1 MNLQKLFGIFL
12 VILLF
17 AGWQFTASAQ
27 TTTPPK
33 SAAQKKYA
41 LLIGVEGYKRGV
53 NEDAEWWNLQTTADL
68 TALKQTLIRKFGFAP
83 TDIKTLNTKEATTHA
98 AIVKAFRDLSAQVQT
113 GDIVYLHYSGHGS
126 QILDDNG
133 DEIDGLD
140 ESIVPSD
147 YVTRQDGAKNIRD
160 DEIGKFLDELKAK
173 NPASVTFTF
182 DSCFSGTIT
191 RGGGRY
197 AERGE
202 SYKGKKPKINPAA
215 KANDGTGL
223 LENGKLSNGFV
234 VISATRSDQTAKECD
249 DDKNGSMG
257 ALTYA
262 LVKAFSAATPR
273 TTYEDLFESVQ
284 NTVGQRV
291 QAQNPQI
298 EGNIENALMRG
309 IAIPSEPYINIAVDE
324 NKNAILQAGSL
335 QGMTKGSRFALFP
348 NGTKSSSEPSKF
360 ADAEIIELDATT
372 SLLKITPLAGKKI
385 DASLPTAR
393 AFETEHKYGD
403 NSLKIL
409 LPQKDNFLRQ
419 AEIAADLQKFPLV
432 VLTKSQ
438 NDWDVKIESDAGG
451 AKLSL
456 VRADASKI
464 GDVENNAD
472 AAKNVRGALEREV
485 RFRTLRGLENT
496 SPDVAI
502 EMRLV
507 PIVCET
513 NMRGQ
518 CAKVTGD
525 KETAKNEN
533 GQPILNEGD
542 FFQIEFRN
550 TGQIDAYVTALE
562 LSSDG
567 KINPLFPHPRVTMPD
582 NKIKADGQWKRIPS
596 PFIFRVTPPFGKY
609 IYKAIATREFADFS
623 PLLDAQTAAVSRGDN
638 ERGGKESQTPLGK
651 LLRSATTAQR
661 SDLGGANPPNW
672 ATATINFEVAPK
684 K

>member
-1 MNLQKLFGIFL
+1 MKLQKLFGLFL
-12 VILLF
+12 MILLF
-17 AGWQFTASAQ
+17 ADWQTTVSAQ
-27 TTTPPK
+27 TVAK
-33 SAAQKKYA
+33 NSAPHRYA

-53 NEDAEWWNLQTTADL
+53 NEDAEWWNLQTAADL
-68 TALKQTLIRKFGFAP
+68 TALRQILIRKFGFAP
-83 TDIKTLNTKEATTHA
+83 TDIKTLNTKETTTKA
-98 AIVKAFRDLSAQVQT
+98 AIENGFRELISEVQP

-147 YVTRQDGAKNIRD
+147 YASRQDGSKNIRD

-202 SYKGKKPKINPAA
+202 SYKGKKPTPNPKA
-215 KANDGTGL
+215 KAKDGTGL
-223 LENGKLSNGFV
+223 LENGTLSNGFV

-262 LVKAFSAATPR
+262 LVKAFSAATPG
-273 TTYEDLFESVQ
+273 TTYEDVFESVQ

-298 EGNIENALMRG
+298 EGNVENALMRG
-309 IAIPSEPYINIAVDE
+309 IAIPSEPYINIALDE

-348 NGTKSSSEPSKF
+348 NGTKSSTEPTKF
-360 ADAEIIELDATT
+360 AEAEIAELDVTT

-385 DASLPTAR
+385 DAASLPTAR
-393 AFETEHKYGD
+393 AFEIEHKYGD
-403 NSLKIL
+403 TLLKIL
-409 LPQKDNFLRQ
+409 LPQKDNFLHQ
-419 AEIAADLQKFPLV
+419 AEVSADLQKFPLV
-432 VLTKSQ
+432 ALTNQ
-438 NDWDVKIESDAGG
+438 NDWDVKIESAENG
-451 AKLSL
+451 AKLTL
-456 VRADASKI
+456 VRADASKL

-472 AAKNVRGALEREV
+472 AAKNIRAALEREV

-496 SPDVAI
+496 SPDIAI

-507 PIVCET
+507 PVECET

-518 CAKVTGD
+518 CAKVTRD
-525 KETAKNEN
+525 KETSKNEN

-542 FFQIEFRN
+542 FFQLEFRN
-550 TGQIDAYVTALE
+550 TGQTDAYVTALE

-567 KINPLFPHPRVTMPD
+567 KINPLFPHPRVAMPD

-609 IYKAIATREFADFS
+609 IYKAVATREFADFS
-623 PLLDAQTAAVSRGDN
+623 PLLDAQTAAVSRGDG
-638 ERGGKESQTPLGK
+638 ERGGKESQTPLGR